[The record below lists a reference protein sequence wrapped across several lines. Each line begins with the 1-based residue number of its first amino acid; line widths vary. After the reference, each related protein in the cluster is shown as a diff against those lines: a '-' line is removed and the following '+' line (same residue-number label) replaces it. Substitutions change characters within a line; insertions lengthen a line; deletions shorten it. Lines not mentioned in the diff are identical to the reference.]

1 MSILYN
7 KTTATEHTDN
17 SFKAILTLPPLLAG
31 HRFIAGQDWLDEFA
45 SNAIIP
51 KGIEYQGGRRLGFF
65 YQWLWQQLI
74 LHHPCYDLLAEE
86 IQLSV
91 DKRTLGA
98 VDFLVKDSRTG
109 KVEHWEVAIKF
120 YLAFEERWPGPNARD
135 DLDKKAGKMLTHQ
148 LRLSEHP
155 AFIARYHTQFGDIET
170 RRLIM
175 QGRLFY
181 PAFADYS
188 GSGIK
193 LAPEAAQGLWCYSG
207 QAADLNLRPIAKPE
221 WIAPPR
227 YSLIAEEPALTA
239 VSNPTM
245 AIAPDDKVWFV
256 MPEHWPYSS
265 MKTT

>member
-1 MSILYN
+1 MSTFYN
-7 KTTATEHTDN
+7 NNTAIEHADN
-17 SFKAILTLPPLLAG
+17 SFNAILTLPPLLDG
-31 HRFIAGQDWLDEFA
+31 HPFIVDQRWLDEFA

-51 KGIEYQGGRRLGFF
+51 QGIEYQGGRRLGFF

-74 LHHPCYDLLAEE
+74 THHPCYELLAEE

-98 VDFLVKDSRTG
+98 VDFLVKNLKTG
-109 KVEHWEVAIKF
+109 EMEHWEVAIKF
-120 YLAFEERWPGPNARD
+120 YLAFEDRWPGPNARD
-135 DLDKKAGKMLTHQ
+135 DLDKKANKMLSHQ
-148 LRLSEHP
+148 LMLSDHP
-155 AFIARYHTQFGDIET
+155 AFIEQYQAQFGQISQ

-181 PAFADYS
+181 PAFTDYL
-188 GSGIK
+188 GSRIQ
-193 LAPEAAQGLWCYSG
+193 LAQEAAQGLWCYSE

-221 WIAPPR
+221 WIAPPC
-227 YSLIAEEPALTA
+227 YSQIAEEPALTT

-256 MPEHWPYSS
+256 MPEHWPHSS
-265 MKTT
+265 MKK

>member
-7 KTTATEHTDN
+7 KTTASDHADN
-17 SFKAILTLPPLLAG
+17 SFNAVLALPPLLDG
-31 HRFIAGQDWLDEFA
+31 HPFIADQRWLDKFS

-51 KGIEYQGGRRLGFF
+51 QGIEYQGGRRIGFF

-74 LHHPCYDLLAEE
+74 LHHPCYELLAEE
-86 IQLSV
+86 IQLTV

-98 VDFLVKDSRTG
+98 VDFLVKDLRSGR
-109 KVEHWEVAIKF
+109 VEHWEVAIKF
-120 YLAFEERWPGPNARD
+120 FLAYENSWPGPNARD
-135 DLDKKAGKMLTHQ
+135 DLDKKANKMLSHQ
-148 LRLSEHP
+148 LMISDHP
-155 AFIARYHTQFGDIET
+155 AFIEQYQAQFGKIER

-181 PAFADYS
+181 PAFAGYT
-188 GSGIK
+188 GSDIK
-193 LAPEAAQGLWCYSG
+193 LAKDTTHGLWCYSQ
-207 QAADLNLRPIAKPE
+207 QAADLGLRPIAKPE

-227 YSLIAEEPALTA
+227 FSQLAAEPALLS

-256 MPEHWPYSS
+256 MPEHWPHSS
-265 MKTT
+265 MKK